1 MTAPLSKDL
10 PVGVVGAGTMGAGIA
25 QIAAVAG
32 HPTILIGTPPETL
45 DAARAALAKAL
56 DILVTKG
63 RLPASERAPTLARLV
78 MSGAMAALAPARLV
92 IEAVP
97 EDMAIKHVVLRQ
109 IEAVVAPDAIIASNT
124 SALSIAAMGRVLARP
139 ERLCGLHFFNPA
151 PLLPLVEVITAPLS
165 ARSVVDTAFATMQ
178 AWGKIPVRCRS
189 TPGFIV
195 NRCARAFYAEA
206 LRTLAEQATNP
217 ATLDAVMRDAGGFRM
232 GPCEL
237 MDLIGHDI
245 NVATT
250 ATMSGAMFGDPRYR
264 GSPLQKE
271 MVEAGLLG
279 RKSGHGFYSYAA
291 NSPRP
296 APDDA
301 PPGPTPERVRMAGAG
316 AAVASLAA
324 RARSAGLAV
333 ETSDGDGRLVID
345 GVHLAPSDGRPA
357 SLRGDVDALF
367 DLCLDPAT
375 ATRIA
380 FAVGDHAPAAA
391 ASIVAGFFRTLG
403 LNAHRVDDI
412 PGLLVTR
419 VVATLANEALDAAHQ
434 GIASEADI
442 DLAMVKGVNYPL
454 GPITWASR
462 IGFGRTLAIMENLQ
476 RVTGDDRYRP
486 CLRLRRRAAAARA
499 S

>member
-1 MTAPLSKDL
+1 MDSPI
-10 PVGVVGAGTMGAGIA
+10 GVVGAGTMGAGIA

-45 DAARAALAKAL
+45 VAARNSLAKAL
-56 DILVTKG
+56 DILIAKG
-63 RLPASERAPTLARLV
+63 RLPPTERAATLARLTTA
-78 MSGAMAALAPARLV
+78 GEMAALAPARLV

-97 EDMAIKHVVLRQ
+97 EDMAIKHVVLRE
-109 IEAVVAPDAIIASNT
+109 IEAVVAPDSIIASNT
-124 SALSIAAMGRVLARP
+124 SALSIAAMGRALARP
-139 ERLCGLHFFNPA
+139 ERLIGLHFFNPA
-151 PLLPLVEVITAPLS
+151 PLLPLVEVIAAPLS
-165 ARSVVDTAFATMQ
+165 DPSVVDAGFATMQ
-178 AWGKIPVRCRS
+178 AWGKTPVRCRS

-206 LRTLAEQATNP
+206 LRSLVEQATNP

-250 ATMSGAMFGDPRYR
+250 ATMSAAMFGDPRYR

-279 RKSGHGFYSYAA
+279 RKTGCGFFSYATNA
-291 NSPRP
+291 ECP

-301 PPGPTPERVRMAGAG
+301 PVGPTPSRVLMAGAIG
-316 AAVASLAA
+316 SVASFGA
-324 RARSAGLAV
+324 RARAAGLAV
-333 ETSDGDGRLVID
+333 ECGDGDGRLIID
-345 GVHLAPSDGRPA
+345 GVHLAPTDGRPA
-357 SLRGDVDALF
+357 SLRSDVDALF
-367 DLCLDPAT
+367 DLCLDPDKAP
-375 ATRIA
+375 RIA
-380 FAVGDHAPAAA
+380 FAVGDRAAA
-391 ASIVAGFFRTLG
+391 GVVATIAGFFRALG
-403 LNAHRVDDI
+403 LLANRIDDI
-412 PGLLVTR
+412 PGLLVAR

-442 DLAMVKGVNYPL
+442 DLAMVRGVNYPI

-486 CLRLRRRAAAARA
+486 CVRLRRRAAAEGAP
-499 S
+499 